1 MKQSEMNKADFLTS
15 LVLVAF
21 GLAVVILS
29 VQMPRFESRNANPY
43 SVPGIV
49 PGLLG
54 IVIGV
59 LGLVLLIRSVR
70 SGGYRLNL
78 RGFSLTAYLADEA
91 TKRMVVTIAI
101 CLFYAFVMIGRI
113 PYLPATIIFI
123 AMFVITFEYRR
134 VDPVETRVRT
144 VLFALLLA
152 GISGGVIW
160 AVFRYL
166 FLVSLPN

>member
-1 MKQSEMNKADFLTS
+1 MKQSEMNKADFITS
-15 LVLVAF
+15 LVLVGF
-21 GLAVVILS
+21 GLAVLILS
-29 VQMPRFESRNANPY
+29 IQMPRFESRDANPY

-54 IVIGV
+54 IVIGT

-70 SGGYRLNL
+70 NGGYRLNV
-78 RGFSLTAYLADEA
+78 RNFSLATYLTDAA

-101 CLFYAFVMIGRI
+101 CLFYAFIMIGRI
-113 PYLPATIIFI
+113 PYLLATIIFI
-123 AMFVITFEYRR
+123 ALFVITFEYQKT
-134 VDPVETRVRT
+134 DPVSTRVRT
-144 VLFALLLA
+144 VVFAVLLA

>member
-1 MKQSEMNKADFLTS
+1 MKQSEMNKADFITS
-15 LVLVAF
+15 LILVGF
-21 GLAVVILS
+21 GLAVLVLS
-29 VQMPRFESRNANPY
+29 IQMPRFESRDANPY

-54 IVIGV
+54 IVIGM

-78 RGFSLTAYLADEA
+78 RNFSLTAYLSNEA

-113 PYLPATIIFI
+113 PYLLATIIFI

-134 VDPVETRVRT
+134 TDPSATRMRT

-152 GISGGVIW
+152 VIAGGVIW